1 MYINCILNTNYFLA
15 GDGWI
20 LTGDSFFMESL
31 KSKDR

>member
-20 LTGDSFFMESL
+20 LTGEGFFYGEP
-31 KSKDR
+31 